1 MTKNVTNQWLQV
13 TEKKNGTTDKNYYT
27 KITRKK
33 SIKKIKFANRGESLE
48 VKVTVYKND
57 K

>member
-1 MTKNVTNQWLQV
+1 MLPTNDYRWQR
-13 TEKKNGTTDKNYYT
+13 KKNGTTDKNYYT